1 MTLKEFESRLER
13 LGLTDLK
20 DLIIDF
26 LVRIFC
32 AGKRIPYSKVW
43 HSRKEPR
50 EEVLIDIDE
59 EVLNTVSQLGLVQVS
74 RKCHERSANWTLYEM
89 HLTESAE
96 EIASEAV
103 ENRIQSKSDE
113 LAEVLREYPQT
124 LLKIL
129 SDHMI
134 IHESLHDIPVGWA
147 FMEVPPLLSK
157 VKKDPT
163 WYYGKEGMYTYE
175 VEWILEKSR
184 IRFERIGLNLDSREN
199 LEKYFWIAVSWHPI
213 FRQQCESLLKR
224 LVNLGFAAFKSLYT
238 TTCHNYSDAYIIPPQ
253 LVSFI
258 KKGIKDYNK
267 PSREML
273 AEFVYMILLTKAL
286 KKITR
291 DECLNILRLLDL
303 TEKDFSEY
311 LETLHAKKL
320 TSCYDMLASMTDQPF
335 TIQDQ
340 EGLMNEL
347 NNRFRMMV
355 SLILTK

>member
-1 MTLKEFESRLER
+1 MALKEFESKLER

-20 DLIIDF
+20 DPIIDF
-26 LVRIFC
+26 LVQIFC
-32 AGKRIPYSKVW
+32 AGKSLPYSRVW
-43 HSRKEPR
+43 YSAKEPR
-50 EEVLIDIDE
+50 EETLIDVDE
-59 EVLNTVSQLGLVQVS
+59 EVLNTVSQLGLVRVS

-89 HLTESAE
+89 HLTGSAE

-103 ENRIQSKSDE
+103 ENRIRSKSDE
-113 LAEVLREYPQT
+113 LADVLREYPQT

-134 IHESLHDIPVGWA
+134 VRESLHDIPVGWA
-147 FMEVPPLLSK
+147 FMEVPSLLSK
-157 VKKDPT
+157 VKKDPA

-175 VEWILEKSR
+175 VEWVLEKSR

-199 LEKYFWIAVSWHPI
+199 LEKYFWISVSWHPI

-224 LVNLGFAAFKSLYT
+224 LVNLGLAAFKSLYT

-253 LVSFI
+253 LVTFI
-258 KKGIKDYNK
+258 EKSVKDYNK

-273 AEFVYMILLTKAL
+273 AELVYMILLTKAL

-291 DECLNILRLLDL
+291 GECLSLLRLLDL

-311 LETLHAKKL
+311 LETLYNKGL
-320 TSCYDMLASMTDQPF
+320 TSRYNMIASMTDPPF
-335 TIQDQ
+335 IIRDQ

-347 NNRFRMMV
+347 NGRFRMMV